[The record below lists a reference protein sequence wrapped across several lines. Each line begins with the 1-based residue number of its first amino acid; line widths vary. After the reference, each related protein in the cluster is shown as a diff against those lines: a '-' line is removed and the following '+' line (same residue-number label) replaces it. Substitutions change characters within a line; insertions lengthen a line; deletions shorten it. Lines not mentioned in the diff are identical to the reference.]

1 MGFNIAVNL
10 CETLYSSERIMKS
23 YNVKME
29 SRAVFDCFKIAV
41 AAQGLARRAEESWEI
56 NYHCVTGITFTAF
69 AIEAMLNH
77 FGKILF
83 IDWNNLKTD
92 RKESHKKLFK
102 AVNLPNYLGRTTYQ
116 KARSCFQLRDQ
127 LAHGKTE
134 EETLNIEL
142 PHDLQNE
149 DVVRH
154 ITSIPIE
161 PVREIS
167 LELLD
172 EYISVAQ
179 QIEKDIQDN
188 GFYPNQE
195 HLPQSSREK
204 LLECPLS
211 SSGGYSW

>member
-1 MGFNIAVNL
+1 MRN
-10 CETLYSSERIMKS
+10 

-29 SRAVFDCFKIAV
+29 SRAAYDCFKIAV
-41 AAQGLARRAEESWEI
+41 AAQGLARRTEESWGI
-56 NYHCVTGITFTAF
+56 KYHCVTGITFTAF

-83 IDWNNLKTD
+83 SDWNNLKID

-102 AVNLPNYLGRTTYQ
+102 AVNLPSYLGSTTYQ

-127 LAHGKTE
+127 LAHGKTK
-134 EETLNIEL
+134 EETINVEL
-142 PHDLQNE
+142 PRDLQNE
-149 DVVRH
+149 SVVRH

-172 EYISVAQ
+172 EYILVAK

-188 GFYPNQE
+188 GFYPSQD

-204 LLECPLS
+204 LLECPLQ
-211 SSGGYSW
+211 SSGAYFW